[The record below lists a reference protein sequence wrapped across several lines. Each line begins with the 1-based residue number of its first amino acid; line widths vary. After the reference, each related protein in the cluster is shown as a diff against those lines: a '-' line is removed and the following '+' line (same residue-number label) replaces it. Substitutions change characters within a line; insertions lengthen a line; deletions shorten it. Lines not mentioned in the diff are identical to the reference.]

1 MCRGEAAELHAQKA
15 SIEEAGGSL
24 VCLLKGGG
32 MVSSEEVAG
41 FQSQDFWHP
50 DTPLYFDDDLTFFKT
65 LGGGKLRKG
74 KFFRALFNPW
84 STMYKAHGKIA
95 DDIKKNSDLVGEG
108 LIMGGLFIVN
118 KDGVQ
123 YQHVEKD
130 FGTVAPIDE
139 VIAAT
144 KKAAGSV
151 QKA

>member
-15 SIEEAGGSL
+15 SIEKAGGSL

-50 DTPLYFDDDLTFFKT
+50 DTPLYFDDDLTFFKA

-84 STMYKAHGKIA
+84 STMYKAHVRSRRHQEELRLGRR
-95 DDIKKNSDLVGEG
+95 G
-108 LIMGGLFIVN
+108 LIRAPLRRGARTACSTSTS
-118 KDGVQ
+118 KDG
-123 YQHVEKD
+123 
-130 FGTVAPIDE
+130 TAAPIDE
-139 VIAAT
+139 VVAAT
-144 KKAAGSV
+144 KKAAESV